1 MAAIDSMR
9 VPNDLS
15 LDKRAIIFYIARKE
29 ISIFISTQ
37 QKIAPYIKRMRTEPC
52 TIRYLLLNDL
62 MFQTRSFMCIAKYAL
77 QKTDM

>member
-9 VPNDLS
+9 VPNDMS

-37 QKIAPYIKRMRTEPC
+37 QKIAPMWPPRLMGPKSDKRSLVQLDIC
-52 TIRYLLLNDL
+52 
-62 MFQTRSFMCIAKYAL
+62 C
-77 QKTDM
+77 

>member
-9 VPNDLS
+9 VPNDMS
-15 LDKRAIIFYIARKE
+15 LDKRAIIFNIARKE

-37 QKIAPYIKRMRTEPC
+37 QKRTEPC

-62 MFQTRSFMCIAKYAL
+62 MFQTRSFMCIAKYVL
-77 QKTDM
+77 QKTDK

>member
-9 VPNDLS
+9 VPNDMS

-37 QKIAPYIKRMRTEPC
+37 QKIKRMRTEPC
-52 TIRYLLLNDL
+52 TLRYLLLNDL
-62 MFQTRSFMCIAKYAL
+62 MFQTRSFMCIAEYVL
-77 QKTDM
+77 QKIDK